1 MFYFL
6 VTLKFTLKNVTSFW
20 GLAFCLPASLLK
32 RFGKLRLIS
41 SVAFFSYRF
50 KNSKWKPMDFC
61 FVLLYMRNFEKKV
74 VVVVW
79 KKTIDVDGWK
89 NVMGIRKTSGELKS
103 SSVANT
109 KNKNKSFLCFVNYTV
124 LFNVLIIKKFHLQK

>member
-1 MFYFL
+1 
-6 VTLKFTLKNVTSFW
+6 
-20 GLAFCLPASLLK
+20 
-32 RFGKLRLIS
+32 
-41 SVAFFSYRF
+41 
-50 KNSKWKPMDFC
+50 MDFC

-74 VVVVW
+74 LVVVW

-109 KNKNKSFLCFVNYTV
+109 KNKNKSFLCFVNYFMRKYLLNKWKEWGGFYV
-124 LFNVLIIKKFHLQK
+124 SCIV